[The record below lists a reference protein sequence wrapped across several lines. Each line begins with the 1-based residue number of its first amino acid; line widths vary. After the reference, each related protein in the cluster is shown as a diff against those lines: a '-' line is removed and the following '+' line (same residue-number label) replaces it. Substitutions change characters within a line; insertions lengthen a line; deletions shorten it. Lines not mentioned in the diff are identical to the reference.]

1 MSVSRCVIVV
11 AVGVIAASTV
21 KGQVVPPF
29 FSPGVAS
36 FEPQIGIVQSGVV
49 QDVQAVVSPDRK
61 YVTLNMQ
68 VQNTN
73 LLALHEFTFQTAGT
87 AAPLGVVGIPPAAA
101 LQPARPSGSVSHSNT
116 TGGGASNT
124 VSASASEIRRRADA
138 YVLERQGVFRVGSA
152 P

>member
-1 MSVSRCVIVV
+1 MSTIRW
-11 AVGVIAASTV
+11 VGGIAAGLICSAA
-21 KGQVVPPF
+21 GAQVVPPF

-73 LLALHEFTFQTAGT
+73 LLALHDFTFQTAGT
-87 AAPLGVVGIPPAAA
+87 APLGVVGIPPAAA
-101 LQPARPSGSVSHSNT
+101 APQAARTNGNSSHTDAARTNN
-116 TGGGASNT
+116 A
-124 VSASASEIRRRADA
+124 VSASPNEIRRRADA
-138 YVLERQGVFRVGSA
+138 YVLERQGVFRIGNA

>member
-1 MSVSRCVIVV
+1 MKTGWFALAALV
-11 AVGVIAASTV
+11 AACGVAPA
-21 KGQVVPPF
+21 QAVPPF

-36 FEPQIGIVQSGVV
+36 FEPEIGIVQSGVV

-73 LLALHEFTFQTAGT
+73 LLALHDFTFQTAPT
-87 AAPLGVVGIPPAAA
+87 AAPLGVAGIPAPPAAT
-101 LQPARPSGSVSHSNT
+101 SG
-116 TGGGASNT
+116 
-124 VSASASEIRRRADA
+124 RRRSSSSVTPSTPSAIA
-138 YVLERQGVFRVGSA
+138 TARAANAFLLLRQGTFRVGDA